1 MALALSPVRVA
12 HARQLRVLVALTAP
26 PARVTTPSLPRRV
39 CPVLVALALSPVRVA
54 HARQL
59 RARQLRVLAVM
70 APPARVVR
78 ARRVVAALVLRAQV
92 LPALAARVLAVTA
105 LRVLAVMALRVL
117 VVRVRLP
124 MAARAPLRQLL
135 VPVVL
140 RVPTRA

>member
-1 MALALSPVRVA
+1 MVV
-12 HARQLRVLVALTAP
+12 

-39 CPVLVALALSPVRVA
+39 CPVLVALALSPVRAV
-54 HARQL
+54 
-59 RARQLRVLAVM
+59 RARQL
-70 APPARVVR
+70 
-78 ARRVVAALVLRAQV
+78 
-92 LPALAARVLAVTA
+92 RVLAVTA
-105 LRVLAVMALRVL
+105 LRVLVVRALVVT

>member
-1 MALALSPVRVA
+1 MALALSPVKAV
-12 HARQLRVLVALTAP
+12 
-26 PARVTTPSLPRRV
+26 
-39 CPVLVALALSPVRVA
+39 
-54 HARQL
+54 
-59 RARQLRVLAVM
+59 RARQPRVLAVT

-78 ARRVVAALVLRAQV
+78 ARRVVAALALRAQV
-92 LPALAARVLAVTA
+92 LPALVARVLAVTA
-105 LRVLAVMALRVL
+105 PPARVVRALVVT